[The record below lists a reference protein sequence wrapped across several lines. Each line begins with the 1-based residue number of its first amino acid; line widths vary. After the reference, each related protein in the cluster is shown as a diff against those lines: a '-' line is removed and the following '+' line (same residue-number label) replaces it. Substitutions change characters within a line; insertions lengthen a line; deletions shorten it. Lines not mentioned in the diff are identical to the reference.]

1 MKKPKTPKDVK
12 KDFDRKIANSVLIDG
27 HDYKKLDLYLKSA
40 ILEQL
45 MIINERTE
53 KHWNGPM

>member
-1 MKKPKTPKDVK
+1 MDESKSPKDVK
-12 KDFDRKIANSVLIDG
+12 KDFDRKIADARFFDG
-27 HDYKKLDLYLKSA
+27 SDYKKLDLYLKSA

-45 MIINERTE
+45 MIMNERTE